1 VATDRRI
8 PMMWSA
14 VIAVVQRHK
23 RESEAFDLL
32 DQIGP

>member
-1 VATDRRI
+1 
-8 PMMWSA
+8 MWSA

>member
-1 VATDRRI
+1 
-8 PMMWSA
+8 MMWSA

-32 DQIGP
+32 ELIGPYRPEVVGV

>member
-1 VATDRRI
+1 
-8 PMMWSA
+8 MWSA

-32 DQIGP
+32 DQIGL